1 MGSEFKQT
9 FPAQQRPDGRLFS
22 PLNNMLP
29 HQIWDR
35 CRSRLEEQH
44 FDGGT
49 NLKNDLH
56 ALEFEIGDDMA
67 KFQED
72 FLNLANQICYEG
84 PNDLNDSESVPIL
97 LDNIKGWRK
106 PYQPFHHPCPLISDD
121 FDK

>member
-1 MGSEFKQT
+1 MSKKDGSPVTCHTDWLNDHDKYSERVQYEQQRDVIIKALKLTTGSEFKQT
-9 FPAQQRPDGRLFS
+9 FPTQTRPDGRLFNPFS
-22 PLNNMLP
+22 NILP

-67 KFQED
+67 NF
-72 FLNLANQICYEG
+72 
-84 PNDLNDSESVPIL
+84 
-97 LDNIKGWRK
+97 
-106 PYQPFHHPCPLISDD
+106 
-121 FDK
+121 